1 LAKNS
6 RKALLTR
13 SQSAF
18 CVFANLK
25 CIENSCCIEE
35 NSCKELKNIVYF
47 EKQIKGG
54 LMLKAYKKFWEGYA
68 DFTGYST
75 VSEYWWPHFI
85 HLIITMPLFY
95 ALIQLQIDP
104 NDVSAYQLI
113 FSLRPLY
120 SVFGLIIFLP
130 SLTLSVRRLRDAGLH
145 WLYLLVAL
153 IPYVGWLF
161 MLLFMILPTNRDE
174 EVEPD

>member
-1 LAKNS
+1 
-6 RKALLTR
+6 
-13 SQSAF
+13 
-18 CVFANLK
+18 
-25 CIENSCCIEE
+25 
-35 NSCKELKNIVYF
+35 
-47 EKQIKGG
+47 
-54 LMLKAYKKFWEGYA
+54 MLKAYKKFWEGYA

-85 HLIITMPLFY
+85 HLLITMPLFY

-104 NDVSAYQLI
+104 NDVSAYQMI
-113 FSLRPLY
+113 YSLRPLY

-145 WLYLLVAL
+145 WLYLLVGL
-153 IPYVGWLF
+153 IPYVGWFF
-161 MLLFMILPTNRDE
+161 MLLFMILPTNRDQ